1 MNKFEKIKNKTK
13 YWIKTLKLKQK
24 FIIKEA
30 TKQQKK
36 ENIFSGY
43 SEIHFK
49 YENGFKKQYALLIFN
64 PKTIT
69 LRDIS
74 NHIDRV
80 ILHEL
85 GHIVCGES
93 EYKAEKYMLS
103 ILYKYNIRLYEKL
116 INFMQSFLSNEDMIY
131 CFQYPEHYKAFCRVY
146 NVTNRLII

>member
-1 MNKFEKIKNKTK
+1 MKLNKSQKIKNRIK
-13 YWIKTLKLKQK
+13 YWIKILNLKQK

-30 TKQQKK
+30 TKQQQK

-43 SEIHFK
+43 SQSNKDNELI
-49 YENGFKKQYALLIFN
+49 IFN

-103 ILYKYNIRLYEKL
+103 ILYKYNMKLYEKL

-146 NVTNRLII
+146 KITNRLII